1 MLLVQIDQDFLVIVL
16 FFIIKVIERF
26 GFLHE
31 GIFWLFIIE
40 ILVERC
46 RVEVILIV
54 NFYVLELSI
63 NVFFDELFQPMILLL
78 DSFVL
83 MSHSP
88 ILFILKIIKTLL
100 KLLLRLKFALNQ
112 LSIRANNLFYLL
124 FQFDRFF
131 PIYIF
136 LQLMILINIVHPLEI
151 SFQRFNGINVVD
163 IVVVYLELFDFVYD
177 YGMF

>member
-1 MLLVQIDQDFLVIVL
+1 
-16 FFIIKVIERF
+16 
-26 GFLHE
+26 
-31 GIFWLFIIE
+31 
-40 ILVERC
+40 
-46 RVEVILIV
+46 
-54 NFYVLELSI
+54 
-63 NVFFDELFQPMILLL
+63 MILLL

-88 ILFILKIIKTLL
+88 IIFILKIIKTLL

-151 SFQRFNGINVVD
+151 SFQRFNGIDVVD